1 MDEKAKLKNDELR
14 EKEMYRHFY
23 DELNKNLSHEDD
35 MQREWRKV
43 C

>member
-1 MDEKAKLKNDELR
+1 
-14 EKEMYRHFY
+14 MYRHFY

-43 C
+43 CWWF